1 MKYRSFAAALALTV
15 AGTLGAAET
24 QTVLTPDSTLF
35 TVSSTD
41 ESNVLELTR
50 RLGDTREQMIVPG
63 TDDAARESHPRLA
76 YDSRNEMLFVVW
88 HRQDAR
94 VDEILFATLNAKNEW
109 STPQAITSSGGR
121 HTGLQL
127 VMTTVKGKTFDE
139 ADTTLLNVAWWR
151 LDAHQSVPEFAV
163 VAFEDRKHLSTYVDN
178 LIELANIKE
187 TEGDTEVEDTGNVE
201 HPPLAVTR
209 AEANSVD
216 VVFGGDKST
225 ALTRLRIEPRRVA
238 GNARMWRP
246 VGKTGT
252 KTGPARL
259 VASDS
264 DPVQAFIS
272 KSGRVVLYTPESRF
286 RFIVYDNGKW
296 LPIRMIE
303 LDGTV
308 TSEELVQQLRRT
320 VEDMTT
326 PSSTQQEE

>member
-1 MKYRSFAAALALTV
+1 MKIRLFAAALALSA
-15 AGTLGAAET
+15 AGILGAAET

-35 TVSSTD
+35 TVTTSE
-41 ESNVLELTR
+41 ESNALQLTR
-50 RLGDTREQMIVPG
+50 RLGDTRELMAVPG
-63 TDDAARESHPRLA
+63 TDDVAIETDPRLV

-88 HRQDAR
+88 HRADGN

-109 STPQAITSSGGR
+109 STPQAITTSGGR
-121 HTGLQL
+121 HAGLQVIL
-127 VMTTVKGKTFDE
+127 TTVKGKTFE
-139 ADTTLLNVAWWR
+139 ESDTTLLNVAWWTINAR
-151 LDAHQSVPEFAV
+151 QSVPEFAV
-163 VAFEDRKHLSTYVDN
+163 VAFENRKHLSTYVDN

-201 HPPLAVTR
+201 HPPLAMTR
-209 AEANSVD
+209 NETGVD
-216 VVFGGDKST
+216 VVFGRDQST

-252 KTGPARL
+252 TTGPARL
-259 VASDS
+259 VAVDS

-272 KSGRVVLYTPESRF
+272 KSGRVVLYTPTSRF

-308 TSEELVQQLRRT
+308 SSDELVQQLHRT
-320 VEDMTT
+320 VEEMAS